1 MKLFYPPLRRSLVR
15 GSALLLP
22 LALACAA
29 RQAPPAASPTPTAS
43 ELPVEPVAAQPAAP
57 PPAPEEPRPSAS
69 TDSIVTLIAKP
80 GLWPLDV
87 DSARRVLEALG
98 PVEKEQST
106 ASSLELVGGPF
117 GALDRFDVAY
127 ALDDQQYWV
136 FGSAGFLLED
146 PDPTQLYRSV
156 RARLTELLGKPLWT
170 ERENDQELPT
180 TGWDIGEA
188 MTLSL
193 ASRTEGDQRRVMIAI
208 AEQDEKR

>member
-1 MKLFYPPLRRSLVR
+1 MHCNPALRRSLVH
-15 GSALLLP
+15 ATLLLP
-22 LALACAA
+22 LTLACAA
-29 RQAPPAASPTPTAS
+29 RQAPPPAPAPPPS
-43 ELPVEPVAAQPAAP
+43 EVPVESVEARPAAP
-57 PPAPEEPRPSAS
+57 PPVPEEPRPSAS

-98 PVEKEQST
+98 PVKKEQNTS
-106 ASSLELVGGPF
+106 SSLELVGGPF
-117 GALDRFDVAY
+117 GALDRFGVTY

-170 ERENDQELPT
+170 EKENDEGLPT
-180 TGWDIGEA
+180 TSWDVGEA

-193 ASRTEGDQRRVMIAI
+193 TPRTEGNERWVMIAI
-208 AEQDEKR
+208 AEQGENR